1 MTIYFKNGET
11 LTIMGQEGERL
22 KKKIAY
28 AVEKG
33 RLEYITLYQETGEN
47 IEPDPPR
54 SRHSIHNTQKDE
66 RDNRYKKT

>member
-47 IEPDPPR
+47 TDPDLEMVLNLQEVAAVR
-54 SRHSIHNTQKDE
+54 
-66 RDNRYKKT
+66 

>member
-33 RLEYITLYQETGEN
+33 MLEYITLYQETGEN
-47 IEPDPPR
+47 IEPDLEMVLNLQEVAAVR
-54 SRHSIHNTQKDE
+54 
-66 RDNRYKKT
+66 

>member
-33 RLEYITLYQETGEN
+33 RLGYITLYQETGEN
-47 IEPDPPR
+47 TEPDLEMVLNLQEVAAVR
-54 SRHSIHNTQKDE
+54 
-66 RDNRYKKT
+66 